1 MDSSIPFPRPINA
14 RGPAP
19 GQTPSQLSSLPPS
32 LQARLGLGATHDS
45 PVLLPLLQVEASP
58 TTGIHQ
64 LCPPLFQPA
73 QPGRVPLPIPAR
85 TEAASAAPEPA
96 RAVKRE
102 YEPRAGNGKQSVA
115 NSDGWQ
121 WRKYGEKLVKGSPN
135 PRSYYKCSH
144 PGCLAKKIVER
155 SDSEGTVLSTEYK
168 GDHCHPA
175 PSAVKASRFKPKP
188 KAEPPAMAPPPAVGP
203 VDASLPVG
211 FPPGANGRA
220 GLHLSGGDM
229 LPIPEA
235 LKSDFPVPHPAGGAV
250 AHEDD
255 TDTSEPEPAAALKA
269 APQDSRAAQAA
280 ATAIRKVRDSAES
293 PSKRL
298 DMLAAYAEEAERQLK
313 SNSNSPEQGPSA
325 KRQRTEA
332 GAVRTRANPEEDDE
346 GSGAPSTSGMQ
357 RVVDITNMDD
367 GYRWRKYGQKQV
379 KGSPFPRAYYK
390 CTHMGCS
397 VRKHVER
404 SAEDETRF
412 VVTYEGTHNHRP
424 PTGSRRRNAKDV
436 AEDDED
442 YEGEDAEEDSSQPT
456 SPQYGHVTGS
466 GGSGQQAASKAAAQ
480 GAPLHP
486 SGAQPAS
493 ADFGQQLQQLSTS
506 LLASTVLQQA
516 ALSGVLP
523 LIQYNSL
530 SSEALASLGVNSEA
544 LQGVEQLNPLN
555 LNLTSGNLADLTNL
569 LRQHAQLDLALAA
582 QAQAI
587 DQANASWDP
596 LACLITPRPNVS
608 PPGQGPAAGQA
619 APSAGTGR
627 QTKAAVFP
635 KQVATTEA

>member
-1 MDSSIPFPRPINA
+1 MDTSIPFPRPINA

-45 PVLLPLLQVEASP
+45 PVLLPLLQQVEASP

-73 QPGRVPLPIPAR
+73 QPARVPLPIPAR
-85 TEAASAAPEPA
+85 TEAASAAPEPT
-96 RAVKRE
+96 RAIKRE

-155 SDSEGTVLSTEYK
+155 SDSDGTVLSTEYK

-175 PSAVKASRFKPKP
+175 PSA
-188 KAEPPAMAPPPAVGP
+188 
-203 VDASLPVG
+203 
-211 FPPGANGRA
+211 
-220 GLHLSGGDM
+220 M

-235 LKSDFPVPHPAGGAV
+235 LKSDFPVPHAAGAAA

-269 APQDSRAAQAA
+269 APQDTRAAQAA

-313 SNSNSPEQGPSA
+313 SSSNSPEQGPSA

-332 GAVRTRANPEEDDE
+332 GAMRTRANPDDDDD

-412 VVTYEGTHNHRP
+412 VVTYEGTHSHRL
-424 PTGSRRRNAKDV
+424 PTGSRRRSARDM

-456 SPQYGHVTGS
+456 SPQYGNVNGS
-466 GGSGQQAASKAAAQ
+466 GGPGQHAASKAAAQ
-480 GAPLHP
+480 GAQLVHP

-523 LIQYNSL
+523 LLQYNSL

-544 LQGVEQLNPLN
+544 LQGVEQLNLA
-555 LNLTSGNLADLTNL
+555 SVGNLADLTNL
-569 LRQHAQLDLALAA
+569 LRQHAQMDLALAA

-587 DQANASWDP
+587 DAANANWDP

-608 PPGQGPAAGQA
+608 PAGQGHAMGQ

-627 QTKAAVFP
+627 QTKAAVFQ

>member
-1 MDSSIPFPRPINA
+1 MDTSIPFPRPINA

-73 QPGRVPLPIPAR
+73 QPARVPLPIPAR
-85 TEAASAAPEPA
+85 TEAASAAPEPT
-96 RAVKRE
+96 RAIKRE

-155 SDSEGTVLSTEYK
+155 SDSDGTVLSTEYK

-188 KAEPPAMAPPPAVGP
+188 KTEPPVMVAPPVFSAVDITVP
-203 VDASLPVG
+203 NG
-211 FPPGANGRA
+211 FPPGANGRV
-220 GLHLSGGDM
+220 GFPLSGGDM

-235 LKSDFPVPHPAGGAV
+235 LKSDFPVPHAAGAAA

-269 APQDSRAAQAA
+269 APQDTRAAQAA

-313 SNSNSPEQGPSA
+313 SSSNSPEQGPSA

-332 GAVRTRANPEEDDE
+332 GAMRTRANPDDDDD

-412 VVTYEGTHNHRP
+412 VVTYEGTHSHRL
-424 PTGSRRRNAKDV
+424 PTGSRRRSARDM

-456 SPQYGHVTGS
+456 SPQYGNVNGS
-466 GGSGQQAASKAAAQ
+466 GGPGQHAASKAAAQ
-480 GAPLHP
+480 GAQLVHP

-523 LIQYNSL
+523 LLQYNSL

-544 LQGVEQLNPLN
+544 LQGVEQLNLA
-555 LNLTSGNLADLTNL
+555 SVGNLADLTNL
-569 LRQHAQLDLALAA
+569 LRQHAQMDLALAA

-587 DQANASWDP
+587 DAANANWDP

-608 PPGQGPAAGQA
+608 PAGQGHAMGQ

-627 QTKAAVFP
+627 QTKAAVFQ